1 MVYESI
7 SLLIYV
13 MKIQF
18 LNLRGDTVPWL
29 QWSRFKRR
37 EGSLFVFVWIA
48 AILHVIFWVIWQ
60 LFITP
65 YPIALTI
72 PVPFS
77 LGPLNF
83 LRDYLWPLTNT
94 GLLVLNTVLAFRIYK
109 KDIFAS
115 WLLIGAS
122 IFLQVLLL
130 AVALYLVS
138 FVAGL

>member
-1 MVYESI
+1 
-7 SLLIYV
+7 

-18 LNLRGDTVPWL
+18 LNLDGDTVPWL

-37 EGSLFVFVWIA
+37 EESLFVFVWVA
-48 AILHVIFWVIWQ
+48 SILHVVFWVVWHF
-60 LFITP
+60 FIAP

-72 PVPFS
+72 PVPFP
-77 LGPLNF
+77 LGPF
-83 LRDYLWPLTNT
+83 GFISDYIWPLANT
-94 GLLVLNTVLAFRIYK
+94 CLLVLNTLLAFRVYK

-130 AVALYLVS
+130 AVTLYLMS
-138 FVAGL
+138 FVTAL